1 MCAAPSPELGYESV
15 GLFPIPAWGEAV
27 CPVQLVVPIQDRR
40 WGQVAGCQVRL
51 SLLMALPFPPTEF
64 QDDTR
69 LNHDALPE
77 RTVVQLDASPR

>member
-1 MCAAPSPELGYESV
+1 MVSFPSLPGVKLCALCSWWSPSRTDG
-15 GLFPIPAWGEAV
+15 GG
-27 CPVQLVVPIQDRR
+27 R
-40 WGQVAGCQVRL
+40 GQVAGCQVRL